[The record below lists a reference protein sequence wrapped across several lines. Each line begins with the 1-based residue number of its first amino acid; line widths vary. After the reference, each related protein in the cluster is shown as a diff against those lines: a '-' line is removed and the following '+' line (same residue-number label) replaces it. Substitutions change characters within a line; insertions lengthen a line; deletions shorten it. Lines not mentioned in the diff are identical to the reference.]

1 MDLFFF
7 FGLQNIRM
15 KVRGFGKNIYY
26 YFFFSFLCKCSVKGT
41 FDFHFSSPSSLPS
54 LRTRQRRG
62 EKGRNKRKHIKRKR
76 EFEKMGRM
84 AIGDKKNIYIC
95 IHIFGDIF
103 TQIMKLTAVTWRCT
117 LIFLH

>member
-1 MDLFFF
+1 
-7 FGLQNIRM
+7 M
-15 KVRGFGKNIYY
+15 KVRGFGKKYILLL
-26 YFFFSFLCKCSVKGT
+26 FFSFLCKCSVKGT

-84 AIGDKKNIYIC
+84 AIGDKQNIY
-95 IHIFGDIF
+95 
-103 TQIMKLTAVTWRCT
+103 
-117 LIFLH
+117 LHSILRNIYLVIYLHK